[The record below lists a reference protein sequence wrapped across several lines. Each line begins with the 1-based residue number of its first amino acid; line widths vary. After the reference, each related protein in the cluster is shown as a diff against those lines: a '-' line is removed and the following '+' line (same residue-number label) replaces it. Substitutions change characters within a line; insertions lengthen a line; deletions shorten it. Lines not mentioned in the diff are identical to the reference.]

1 MMVDY
6 SLHVDALS
14 YAHGEP
20 DGCANLKAQVEDF
33 RVNEV
38 LPFEPSAEGE
48 HEFLYIQKTGLNTE
62 DVVKRLARHAD
73 VPRRSVSFAGM
84 KDRQAVTK
92 QWFSVQLPGQAG
104 PDWSLLN
111 DAELNIE
118 KVTRHLKKLKRG
130 SIKHN
135 EFEITLSQLDADK
148 ALIEA
153 RVELIKQ
160 NGVPNYFMQ
169 QRFGYRCQNL
179 SRAYEL
185 FEKKETMRNKKLR
198 SLFLSSARSYLFNQL
213 LSQRVADR
221 NWDKGLDGE
230 VFILNGTRQFFQHDG
245 LDEAIGQRLLEHDIH
260 CSGPLFGI
268 DDSPTSGPVK
278 ALENDVFADNSVF
291 CNGLSHA
298 KMESSRR
305 ALRVVPQQMS
315 LQWLAPDRL
324 RLTFNLPSG
333 CYATAVIRELIKV
346 AVNQ

>member
-1 MMVDY
+1 MMDY
-6 SLHVDALS
+6 SKHVDALS

-38 LPFEPSAEGE
+38 LPFEPSDEGE
-48 HEFLYIQKTGLNTE
+48 HEFLYVQKTGLNTE

-84 KDRQAVTK
+84 KDRQAITK
-92 QWFSVQLPGQAG
+92 QWFSVQLPGKVG

-118 KVTRHLKKLKRG
+118 NVTRHLKKLKRG

-160 NGVPNYFMQ
+160 EGVPNYFMQ
-169 QRFGYRCQNL
+169 QRFGYQCQNL
-179 SRAYEL
+179 RRAYEL

-198 SLFLSSARSYLFNQL
+198 SLFLSSARSYLFNQV
-213 LSQRVADR
+213 LSRRVGDKS
-221 NWDKGLDGE
+221 WDKGLEGE

-245 LDEAIGQRLLEHDIH
+245 LDEGITERLLEHDIH

-268 DDSPTSGPVK
+268 DDSPTSGLVK
-278 ALENDVFADNSVF
+278 VLEDNIFSGNGVF
-291 CNGLSHA
+291 CDGLSRA

-305 ALRVVPQQMS
+305 ALRVIPQQMS
-315 LQWLAPDRL
+315 VQWLAPDCL
-324 RLTFNLPSG
+324 RLTFNLASG
-333 CYATAVIRELIKV
+333 CYATAVIRELVKV
-346 AVNQ
+346 ATN